1 MKIYDKTFEDMF
13 SPVAKRVIAAL
24 TTFFF
29 TFAICSPSALACYTN
44 IKEQTK
50 KEKYEQNILTLSK
63 VNPVG
68 EQLKSI
74 FEIANDLDKELSLVK
89 LDQKKVDQLS
99 VRLKQT
105 ADKLKELNEVEK
117 TALATEIERIKDKNL
132 SKLHLSRQK
141 DFNEHYESHMAKV
154 FDALSS
160 VLAKLKLNEQLE
172 KSDISQLMASVD
184 YPIARQNQS
193 TNSELDF
200 VDAPPR
206 DMYTTQSQINA
217 LLGVT
222 GSEEWELD
230 DYLATDSAT
239 QSSDLIE
246 QKVAELGAD
255 PVQLYNWVYN
265 NVKFIPSY
273 GVMQGAD
280 YTMQTKQ
287 GNAFDISSTLVS
299 MFRTADIPARFNYG
313 VVALDAKKVQNWV
326 GGVKNIG
333 AATNL
338 ISQGGIP
345 HRQIT
350 FGGNTEEIEIE
361 HVWVEAY
368 IDGEWHSFD
377 PSFKQYEYEEGIDIE
392 NEVPL
397 ETDLLNQKVED
408 TVEFNAEGWVKYN
421 DLAELQA
428 TFDQYYSEIN
438 SYLDD
443 NHSGATMGELLG
455 VVNIIENSFSELDQI
470 YMPFNRQTVNA
481 IIPNIPE
488 SFFYKFRI
496 QIGSTT
502 GGTFGM
508 PIEWGSSLADVE
520 LTTVSL
526 LGKDL
531 AMHYKPATPEDAEII
546 NSYIPE
552 NAQSAEELPSYLP
565 ANAVNLIGEIVVDG
579 SAVASTSQVTLGDTM
594 MTRLGFV
601 KPQSQWKYSQNTA
614 VAGEYHAIG
623 VDMHGLS
630 RSQFSKLKSRA
641 EATQE
646 KIDAQDYET
655 MSTHDVTGLVLQTGI
670 QSYFAETYA
679 MSEMISKAN
688 NIVYYRQPSYGMF
701 STNFVV
707 QYNFGQ
713 PHKIYINGV
722 MMDVDRLQNNTES
735 RDNCYD
741 KWLSINKSIGMQS
754 SVYEHVIPERIFS
767 SETEQ
772 VDGVSTIKALT
783 LARMDGQKIYTL
795 TKENAEQLNNIEID
809 DLGRADISQALQLG
823 YAVTVHEKPVLV
835 NGWKGSGY
843 SIIDQ
848 DYGVG
853 AYKISGGANGGFLS
867 TNEAIAIGLV
877 GLALGFATGLAA
889 FFAVL
894 IAVILLADLILDY
907 MAIDHHCDGLG
918 GLIIG
923 SVIITIA
930 GLALAGPVG
939 AIIGFI
945 IIFVM
950 TELAISIA
958 QSPLC
963 KNS

>member
-1 MKIYDKTFEDMF
+1 MKIYDNTLEEMF
-13 SPVAKRVIAAL
+13 SPVAKRIIAAL

-29 TFAICSPSALACYTN
+29 SFAIYSPPAFACYKS
-44 IKEQTK
+44 IKEQRK
-50 KEKYEQNILTLSK
+50 KERYEQNILTLSK

-68 EQLKSI
+68 EQLQSV
-74 FEIANDLDKELSLVK
+74 FQIANDLGKEIGLEKPNQNKIDELSA
-89 LDQKKVDQLS
+89 S
-99 VRLKQT
+99 LKQT
-105 ADKLKELNEVEK
+105 AEKLKQLDEVEK
-117 TALATEIERIKDKNL
+117 LALATEIERIKEKNL
-132 SKLHLSRQK
+132 SRLHLSRQK
-141 DFNEHYESHMAKV
+141 DFNEHYNSHMARV
-154 FDALSS
+154 YDSLSN
-160 VLAKLKLNEQLE
+160 VLAKLESKGQLE
-172 KSDISQLMASVD
+172 KQDLNNLIASVD

-193 TNSELDF
+193 INSELDF

-206 DMYTTQSQINA
+206 DMYTTQSQINN
-217 LLGVT
+217 LLGLT

-230 DYLATDSAT
+230 DYLVTDSAT
-239 QSSDLIE
+239 QSSELIQ

-255 PVQLYNWVYN
+255 PVQMYNWVYN

-287 GNAFDISSTLVS
+287 GNSFDISSTLVA
-299 MFRTADIPARFNYG
+299 MFREAGIPARYNYG

-326 GGVKNIG
+326 GGVNNVG

-377 PSFKQYEYEEGIDIE
+377 PSFKQYEYKEGIDIE

-397 ETDLLNQKVED
+397 ETYLLNQKLED

-421 DLAELQA
+421 DLAELQTA
-428 TFDQYYSEIN
+428 FDQYYSEIN

-455 VVNIIENSFSELDQI
+455 VVNIIESSFSELDQI

-508 PIEWGSSLADVE
+508 PIEWGSSLADLE

-531 AMHYKPATPEDAEII
+531 AMHYKPATPEDTEIL

-552 NAQSAEELPSYLP
+552 NAQSSEDLPKYLP

-601 KPQSQWKYSQNTA
+601 KPQSQWKYSQNIA

-623 VDMHGLS
+623 IDMHGLS
-630 RSQFSKLKSRA
+630 RSQFSKLESRA
-641 EATQE
+641 EVTQE
-646 KIDAQDYET
+646 KVEAQDYDS

-688 NIVYYRQPSYGMF
+688 NIVYYREPSYGVF

-713 PHKIYINGV
+713 PHRIYINGV
-722 MMDVDRLQNNTES
+722 MMDIDRLQNNTES

-741 KWLSINKSIGMQS
+741 KWLSVNKSIGIQS
-754 SVYEHVIPERIFS
+754 SAYEHVIPERIFK

-772 VDGVSTIKALT
+772 VEGVSTVKALA

-809 DLGRADISQALQLG
+809 DLGRAEISQALQLG

-843 SIIDQ
+843 SILDQ

-867 TNEAIAIGLV
+867 NNEAIALGFA
-877 GLALGFATGLAA
+877 GLALGFFVGLPLL
-889 FFAVL
+889 FAVVVS
-894 IAVILLADLILDY
+894 VILLADVILDY
-907 MAIDHHCDGLG
+907 MAIDHHCNGIG
-918 GLIIG
+918 GLIFAG
-923 SVIITIA
+923 VLITA
-930 GLALAGPVG
+930 LGFALAGPVG
-939 AIIGFI
+939 AIVGFI
-945 IIFVM
+945 ITFLL
-950 TELAISIA
+950 TEAAIWAA
-958 QSPLC
+958 QLPQC